1 MKLKSNFVLIALA
14 GAAAFLFMKSKQG
27 QAGGGNGQGGS
38 SDSTKAGLAAKEWFA
53 ANAGTGNIPAGA
65 VFTVTSV
72 IKAGNDWKVYG
83 TTSIPLPGGYTS
95 LLIAVSSSGQ
105 VTNTSVIT
113 A

>member
-27 QAGGGNGQGGS
+27 QAGGGN